1 MDIVQLMKTKE
12 YFVNLFGKKSIPSLS
27 KCGITRKLM
36 MLVTHEHDWIKLDS
50 ERYQCSKC
58 LRRVSSNAFLAWLIG
73 QSPRLITDTVDKI
86 IVER

>member
-1 MDIVQLMKTKE
+1 MFI
-12 YFVNLFGKKSIPSLS
+12 
-27 KCGITRKLM
+27 
-36 MLVTHEHDWIKLDS
+36 THEHDWIKLDG
-50 ERYQCSKC
+50 EHYQCLKC

>member
-1 MDIVQLMKTKE
+1 
-12 YFVNLFGKKSIPSLS
+12 
-27 KCGITRKLM
+27 M